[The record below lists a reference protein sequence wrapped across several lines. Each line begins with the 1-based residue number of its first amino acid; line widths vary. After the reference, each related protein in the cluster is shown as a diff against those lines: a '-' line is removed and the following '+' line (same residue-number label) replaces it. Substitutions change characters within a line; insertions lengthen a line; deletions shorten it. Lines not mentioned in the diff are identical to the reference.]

1 MDNEKKKR
9 ILYFENK
16 KKEKNFPK
24 NPNNISGEE
33 LKEHFDLNND
43 GKVTI
48 KEYAEHI
55 KFHCNNP
62 ETLDREIR
70 KSFEKGGELEDLF
83 YNYEKLPSKPKRII
97 NYYMQKYEDGNYDYQ
112 DSKEFLEKMEKEG
125 YTFDYGLDNEPYDLR
140 KMEKGV
146 RTPNIEYKN
155 GGALS
160 KEFKFDKNFV
170 IYVPSTSNVGDKI
183 SQKELSRRVNEV
195 EKFVANEFGG
205 YTETETDGGYK
216 SQSGEIVEED
226 IIKVSVFANNKDWKE
241 NENKVVSKVKK
252 WAKDWGQEAIG
263 FEYEGDLYYIDDEGK
278 FAKGGLVHAYDDDGS
293 LYGTGTIEKV
303 KGKKTLVRFD
313 GSTVKEFDSDKVK
326 PVMMRGGLT
335 KSELKEKQEL
345 RKVVSKS
352 FNWYRYRKG
361 KTWTGSDTNKLAEEI
376 SFNLKSFQEFPQV
389 SSKDLRE
396 FVDEMEGYSVP
407 KDKGINYV
415 TESLYSYF
423 MKGAGYEKGGLT
435 PKKAKKILKDGT
447 AQGKPLTDKQKRYF
461 GYVASQEDEIS
472 ERVRR
477 KRMERGGKITL
488 QDYLDKRQKDN
499 PKPKTYVETF
509 IDEDTGEEV
518 KVERTSNLDDF
529 LIKDSP
535 SKKKRERKVEK
546 KQRKIFY
553 QTLALRDEIMYLEEE
568 LSDLENEI
576 SQKFRDMEQTAEPEG
591 GKIADDF
598 SVDIEKLERRKLAV
612 KKVLTQKKKDLSRL
626 ETKEVDVSDD
636 FYDRYGEFV

>member
-183 SQKELSRRVNEV
+183 SQKELDRRVNEV

-278 FAKGGLVHAYDDDGS
+278 FAKGGKVSTLKTEYIKFLKDNGVDIDKLKFRHIKSGPYGDDEVWTHYKRGGGGFVITRDTFEEIKKDDPQDFVYGYQLPTTYAKGGLVHAYDDDGS

-303 KGKKTLVRFD
+303 EGKKTLVRFD

-326 PVMMRGGLT
+326 PVM
-335 KSELKEKQEL
+335 K
-345 RKVVSKS
+345 
-352 FNWYRYRKG
+352 
-361 KTWTGSDTNKLAEEI
+361 
-376 SFNLKSFQEFPQV
+376 
-389 SSKDLRE
+389 
-396 FVDEMEGYSVP
+396 
-407 KDKGINYV
+407 
-415 TESLYSYF
+415 
-423 MKGAGYEKGGLT
+423 KGGLT

-472 ERVRR
+472 DRVRR

-488 QDYLDKRQKDN
+488 QDYLDKKQKNN
-499 PKPKTYVETF
+499 PKPETYVETF

-518 KVERTSNLDDF
+518 KIERTSNLDDF